1 MFHFTFN
8 IHNHVDL
15 EKLKKEIMQELD
27 QLKEQVGILN
37 TKADQLQTSLD
48 AEQAQVKALLDNNAS
63 VQQELNNKI
72 NDLTTQLN
80 NAAKPEDI
88 LAVVNDVKAISDKI
102 DTTRVDLEGTI
113 PEETQP
119 QS

>member
-1 MFHFTFN
+1 MALIEIH

-37 TKADQLQTSLD
+37 GKVDQLQTSLD
-48 AEQAQVKALLDNNAS
+48 AEQEQVAKLLQNNAS

-80 NAAKPEDI
+80 NSAKPEDV
-88 LAVVNDVKAISDKI
+88 LAVVEDVKNIANKI
-102 DTTRVDLEGTI
+102 DTARIDLEGTVSD
-113 PEETQP
+113 TP
-119 QS
+119 Q